1 MGGKA
6 KAPKRVAGLNQ
17 RLELVPSICQNE
29 ALQLLYMMVL
39 THHHSCNWR
48 MPGGLLRKEPLL
60 YPELSVLISLLLHS
74 SVITEDIAFSV
85 EYVKQ
90 CM

>member
-1 MGGKA
+1 VK
-6 KAPKRVAGLNQ
+6 GLNQ
-17 RLELVPSICQNE
+17 CLKLVPSICQKNE
-29 ALQLLYMMVL
+29 ALQLLFMMVL
-39 THHHSCNWR
+39 THHHSCDWR

-74 SVITEDIAFSV
+74 SVTTEDIAFSV

>member
-1 MGGKA
+1 VK
-6 KAPKRVAGLNQ
+6 GLNQ
-17 RLELVPSICQNE
+17 CLKLVPSICQKNE
-29 ALQLLYMMVL
+29 ALQLLFMMVL
-39 THHHSCNWR
+39 THHHSCDCWR

-74 SVITEDIAFSV
+74 SVTTEDIAFSV